1 MKQEKQATTETASA
15 LVLSFINALNK
26 EEFDLA
32 RSYVN
37 DDFTF
42 NGVLGSR
49 HGADN
54 YFEDMRKMKFRY
66 MVKKVFA
73 EESDVCLFYNI
84 TIAGVSIFASGWYQL
99 KDQKLSSLTVLFDPR
114 PVLDGSA
121 KQ

>member
-1 MKQEKQATTETASA
+1 MKQEKQTTTETASA
-15 LVLSFINALNK
+15 LVLSYVDALNK
-26 EEFDLA
+26 EDFDLA

-54 YFEDMRKMKFRY
+54 YFADMRKMKFKY
-66 MVKKVFA
+66 VVKKVFA
-73 EESDVCLFYNI
+73 EESDVCLFYDI
-84 TIAGVSIFASGWYQL
+84 TIAGASIFASGWYRL
-99 KDQKLSSLTVLFDPR
+99 KDHKLRSLTVIFDPR
-114 PVLDGSA
+114 PVLDRSA